1 MVNIMAKHS
10 QNPTQPE
17 TDHSRPIPARVSEE
31 CGLLHRL
38 FSPVDIGLLVFF
50 RIAFGGIMFWE
61 MMRFCVHDWVQTH
74 FIDPEMHFTYYGF
87 GWVHPWP
94 GIGMHVHVYVLAAL
108 ALSIVL
114 GLFYRVAT
122 VLFCLGI
129 TYLFLIDQA
138 LYLNHLYLICLVS
151 FLLIFIPAHR
161 IFSLDVLRNPQI
173 RSETAPAWTLW
184 ILRGQVGMAYFF
196 GGIAKLD
203 TDWLSGQ
210 PMRMMLA
217 RRADRFPIIS
227 EYMLEDA
234 TVYFFAYGG
243 LLFDLLIV
251 PLLLWRR
258 TRVAAYVLAVLF
270 NMTNNWMFNI
280 GIFPVMMI
288 VGTLLYFPPERLRDR
303 RKAANSGVAAA
314 KSPLA
319 SSPPRPLQ
327 LATAAFLSVYILVQV
342 LVPFRHFL
350 YPGNVNWT
358 EEGHR
363 FSWHMKLRVKRAFAE
378 FFAYD
383 REGRQLAVAPLDT
396 RVTSRQL
403 RVMPG
408 RPDMV
413 LQYSHFLF
421 RELDKQDRDPYAI
434 QAVVQVSLN
443 GRVPQLLID
452 PNVNLAAQARNLRH
466 AEWIVPL
473 TEPLPTNWTPPPI
486 E

>member
-1 MVNIMAKHS
+1 
-10 QNPTQPE
+10 
-17 TDHSRPIPARVSEE
+17 
-31 CGLLHRL
+31 L

-50 RIAFGGIMFWE
+50 RIGFGGIMFWE
-61 MMRFCVHDWVQTH
+61 MMRFCVHDWVKTH
-74 FIDPEMHFTYYGF
+74 FIEPHMHFTYYGF
-87 GWVHPWP
+87 DWIRPWP
-94 GIGMHVHVYVLAAL
+94 GIGMHIHVYVLAAL
-108 ALSIVL
+108 ALFIVL

-122 VLFCLGI
+122 ILFCLGI

-138 LYLNHLYLICLVS
+138 LYLNHVYLICLIS
-151 FLLIFIPAHR
+151 FLLIFVPAHR
-161 IFSLDVLRNPQI
+161 SFSLDALRRPQI

-184 ILRGQVGMAYFF
+184 ILRAQVGVAYFF

-203 TDWLSGQ
+203 ADWLSGQ

-217 RRADRFPIIS
+217 RRADRFSLVS
-227 EYMLEDA
+227 EYMLDDA

-270 NMTNNWMFNI
+270 HMTNNWMFNI

-288 VGTLLYFPPERLRDR
+288 VGTLLYFPPEWLRHRHGGATDGAS
-303 RKAANSGVAAA
+303 AANSPHSIA
-314 KSPLA
+314 
-319 SSPPRPLQ
+319 PPRSLQ
-327 LATAAFLSVYILVQV
+327 LATAAFLSVYIVVQL
-342 LVPFRHFL
+342 LVPLRHFL

-363 FSWHMKLRVKRAFAE
+363 FSWHMKLRIKRGYAE
-378 FFAYD
+378 FFAFD
-383 REGRQLAVAPLDT
+383 KEGWQLVVPSLET

-408 RPDMV
+408 RPDMI
-413 LQYSHFLF
+413 LQYSHSLF
-421 RELDKQDRDPYAI
+421 RELVEQGRNPDEI

-443 GRVPQLLID
+443 GRNPQLLID
-452 PNVNLAAQARNLRH
+452 PNVNLAAQPRNLRH

-473 TEPLPTNWTPPPI
+473 TESLPTNWRPPPI